1 MNLSLV
7 WAVCQNIFQESTL
20 GLSST
25 TSWMLRRCHHTI
37 LKQTEGWSQDYR
49 LRGWH
54 WSVWS
59 WASQTRLHSSVCSG
73 NLTWNVEW
81 SKEEKRLPEIH
92 LRSIELWSESW
103 SYHWRIRRYE
113 LHWNAGCC
121 ACQTNCS
128 GGNDSHDQD
137 CWDSDL
143 FFSFEICRR
152 ASTMKEKVRIRD
164 LLLFSA
170 PSSASKIQ
178 VSDQTVKEK
187 ILSARSPKT
196 RFPLEFR
203 FSWNMWPRQIRN
215 CHEEIK
221 WSLNFSPSL
230 NLLFFCLTKLLL
242 LSNPT
247 SPILFSTNKWSYK
260 LHR

>member
-1 MNLSLV
+1 MKHQHYQKMIIQILAPTKGNRRNSCDNSDPLDIWDYGCTINFDCEILRRTKSISILHEFEFGVSCLSKYLSGSRGK
-7 WAVCQNIFQESTL
+7 STL

-25 TSWMLRRCHHTI
+25 TSWMLRRCHQAI
-37 LKQTEGWSQDYR
+37 LEQTVGWSQDYR

-73 NLTWNVEW
+73 HLTWNVEW

-103 SYHWRIRRYE
+103 SYHWRIRRYD

-137 CWDSDL
+137 W
-143 FFSFEICRR
+143 
-152 ASTMKEKVRIRD
+152 
-164 LLLFSA
+164 
-170 PSSASKIQ
+170 
-178 VSDQTVKEK
+178 
-187 ILSARSPKT
+187 
-196 RFPLEFR
+196 
-203 FSWNMWPRQIRN
+203 
-215 CHEEIK
+215 
-221 WSLNFSPSL
+221 
-230 NLLFFCLTKLLL
+230 
-242 LSNPT
+242 
-247 SPILFSTNKWSYK
+247 
-260 LHR
+260 